1 MNHWKHQLKKYKS
14 KDTETGY
21 LNRVEKKYKSE
32 SRKNSKS
39 KDKEYSF
46 KTWKKFQRIK
56 QKRRIMPKSIW
67 KIIWE
72 RLAKFIKDLK
82 EFKK

>member
-46 KTWKKFQRIK
+46 KTWK
-56 QKRRIMPKSIW
+56 
-67 KIIWE
+67 
-72 RLAKFIKDLK
+72 
-82 EFKK
+82 